1 MPGGGSKS
9 FTTQRQRPPG
19 ASLQGKVMP
28 TSERKRASV
37 EAVRDSLPESHE
49 WDERESALLELA
61 LGQADDIDQLENDI
75 AERGVRVEGRGGQ
88 VLNQS
93 FAEVRQARVALARI
107 LGQLDVPGSESGRA
121 VHARK
126 AAEARWR
133 AA

>member
-1 MPGGGSKS
+1 
-9 FTTQRQRPPG
+9 
-19 ASLQGKVMP
+19 MP
-28 TSERKRASV
+28 TLGRTSSTV
-37 EAVRDSLPESHE
+37 EAVRDSLPASYE
-49 WDERESALLELA
+49 WDEREAALLSLA
-61 LGQADDIDQLENDI
+61 LAQAENIDALEVDI
-75 AERGVRVEGRGGQ
+75 AERGVRVEGRGGL

-107 LGQLDVPGSESGRA
+107 LGQINVPESESGRT